1 MHLSLIGK
9 MNKIRK
15 KDIESTINK
24 YPFFY
29 FPLILKLQY
38 CSQENFDKVLN
49 SIALRHPK
57 RNFLKK
63 FLHNNNFNQ
72 PDFIDH
78 IIKSQPKISKKKS
91 LGEHKDDLSL
101 RSINQKEFLTENI
114 AKIYLRQKKIK
125 DAIKIYEKLM
135 SLNSKKKSYFAKK
148 IEKLKK

>member
-1 MHLSLIGK
+1 

-63 FLHNNNFNQ
+63 FLRNNNFNQ
-72 PDFIDH
+72 PDFIDF
-78 IIKSQPKISKKKS
+78 IIKSQPKISKNKS
-91 LGEHKDDLSL
+91 SSEHKDDLSL
-101 RSINQKEFLTENI
+101 RSINQKEFATENI
-114 AKIYLRQKKIK
+114 AKIYIRQKKSRMLLK
-125 DAIKIYEKLM
+125 FM
-135 SLNSKKKSYFAKK
+135 KS
-148 IEKLKK
+148 

>member
-1 MHLSLIGK
+1 M
-9 MNKIRK
+9 
-15 KDIESTINK
+15 T
-24 YPFFY
+24 
-29 FPLILKLQY
+29 
-38 CSQENFDKVLN
+38 
-49 SIALRHPK
+49 

-114 AKIYLRQKKIK
+114 AKIYIRQKKIK

-148 IEKLKK
+148 IKNLKN